1 MIAYHGEC
9 SLKEVFPRLLQGLS
23 HPIILVLELTSWS
36 FSSYLSHSLSQ
47 FQFSKKGNE
56 PHMPDPNYNNG
67 GPYWAQSSVRS
78 EPRPALSREDDV
90 MK

>member
-9 SLKEVFPRLLQGLS
+9 SLKEVFPRLVQGLS

-36 FSSYLSHSLSQ
+36 FGSYLSHSLSQ

-67 GPYWAQSSVRS
+67 GPYGHNHLLGVSLGQSSVEKMTS
-78 EPRPALSREDDV
+78 
-90 MK
+90 